1 MNGIST
7 NETLSRKTIQEL
19 KAAGIDFVFRYY
31 CTDATKVPEKILQ
44 PKEAAIYA
52 SENMQVGVV
61 YEFGGGAPRR
71 NGDDSH
77 PEDFDPDKAERDA
90 KVALKQA
97 DTVGQPKGTA
107 IYFAVDHDFTDA
119 GDLSKIYAYFNRV
132 AAVFKAANSGSLPY
146 KLGVYGS
153 GMVCR
158 TVKIRC
164 PDVTFTW
171 VAESTGWSE
180 SRTYADWSVKQ
191 SIVRKPKRF
200 DLNYEDC
207 QAPTDFGGFVP
218 TVGRPLSFEEVS
230 ETPFVPLATPGA
242 APSYPDQLIKR
253 DGKLTG
259 AIKAIQRRL
268 RDLGY
273 TEPDG
278 TGGTKA
284 LQADGGFG
292 ANTED
297 AVELF
302 QIRHT
307 DLNGLPLV
315 VDGEVGEATWA
326 GLFGG
331 SSVTA
336 PVAVIAPFMSKV
348 LEIAENEIG
357 VMEKP
362 PGSNKG
368 PRVEEYQRSVGISRG
383 EPWCVAFEYFCF
395 AAAAA
400 ALNTINPLTEKCKT
414 GGVLDL
420 WNRARK
426 AKVKTITQEEALDSP
441 SKIQPG
447 MLFIIS
453 TGKGDGHTGFVVRR
467 SGKYLITIE
476 GNTNDGG
483 SREGIGVF
491 RRTGRTIS
499 SINRGFIDFGA
510 A

>member
-1 MNGIST
+1 MKGIST
-7 NETLSRKTIQEL
+7 NETLSRKTIQDL
-19 KAAGIDFVFRYY
+19 KNSGISFVFRYY
-31 CTDATKVPEKILQ
+31 CTDATKIPEKILQ

-52 SENMQVGVV
+52 AENLQVGVV
-61 YEFGGGAPRR
+61 YEFGGGAPRGGS
-71 NGDDSH
+71 NQPH

-97 DTVGQPKGTA
+97 EAVGQPKGTA
-107 IYFAVDHDFTDA
+107 IYFAVDHDFTSPA
-119 GDLSKIYAYFNRV
+119 DLARIYAYFQRI
-132 AAVFKAANSGSLPY
+132 AGVFKASSNGSLPY

-158 TVKIRC
+158 TVKVEC
-164 PDVTFTW
+164 PDVTLTW
-171 VAESTGWSE
+171 LAESTGWSE
-180 SRTYADWSVKQ
+180 SKTFTDWSVKQ
-191 SIVRKPKRF
+191 SIAKPKQF

-207 QAPTDFGGFVP
+207 DAPADFGGFVP
-218 TVGRPLSFEEVS
+218 TPAQPLSFDEVS
-230 ETPFVPLATPGA
+230 EKPFVPLAGPAA
-242 APSYPDQLIKR
+242 APSYPGRLIKR
-253 DGKLTG
+253 DGKLTS
-259 AIKAIQRRL
+259 AIRTIQRRL

-278 TGGTKA
+278 NGGRKP
-284 LQADGGFG
+284 LDPDGIFG

-307 DLNGLPLV
+307 DINGLPLV

-326 GLFGG
+326 ALFGG
-331 SSVTA
+331 GAVAVPVPATA
-336 PVAVIAPFMSKV
+336 PYISKV
-348 LEIAENEIG
+348 LEIAEGEIG
-357 VMEKP
+357 VMEVP
-362 PGSNKG
+362 PGSNAGK
-368 PRVEEYQRSVGISRG
+368 RVEEYQNSVGISKG
-383 EPWCVAFEYFCF
+383 DPWCVAFEYFCF
-395 AAAAA
+395 EAAATE
-400 ALNTINPLTEKCKT
+400 LGVSNPLTTKCKT

-453 TGKGDGHTGFVVRR
+453 TGGGNGHTGFVVRR

-499 SINRGFIDFGA
+499 SINRGFIDFGGD
-510 A
+510 